1 MPRRVFVGLP
11 DFDARVS
18 VLEGMLQH
26 VPLDGNF
33 DIHQVAS
40 NTRGYSP
47 SDICEVLQAAALYP
61 MREARVAAMAST
73 QMNNNG
79 DNNDKS
85 SSSIP
90 NRIKIP
96 PLRKLRI
103 DDVMRAHYNYLSLHT
118 LVNGIKRI
126 F

>member
-1 MPRRVFVGLP
+1 MT
-11 DFDARVS
+11 DFDATVS

-33 DIHQVAS
+33 EIHQVAS

-61 MREARVAAMAST
+61 MREARAAQQSAAMAST

-79 DNNDKS
+79 DNNETRV
-85 SSSIP
+85 IP

-103 DDVMRAHYNYLSLHT
+103 DDVMRALQLSNLHT

>member
-1 MPRRVFVGLP
+1 M
-11 DFDARVS
+11 
-18 VLEGMLQH
+18 
-26 VPLDGNF
+26 
-33 DIHQVAS
+33 AS

-61 MREARVAAMAST
+61 MREARAAQQSAAMAST

-79 DNNDKS
+79 DNNETRV
-85 SSSIP
+85 IP

-103 DDVMRAHYNYLSLHT
+103 DDVMRALQLSNLHT